1 MYRAYIAACI
11 KHRNG
16 PRANEPIGY
25 ILDEFGLTKECC
37 RTRMMSIEE
46 FKNHYYSGTPS
57 GTSLNV
63 VPTVSMIQPDRARA
77 QRPSPAPSARA
88 QDRSLGPEAPDF
100 APRVPDVR
108 REAPTGA
115 PKPSRKGKE
124 AAETLI

>member
-1 MYRAYIAACI
+1 
-11 KHRNG
+11 
-16 PRANEPIGY
+16 
-25 ILDEFGLTKECC
+25 
-37 RTRMMSIEE
+37 MMSIEE

-100 APRVPDVR
+100 AVPEAKRADALKTAPSAQAQDRSLGPEAPDFAPRVPDVR